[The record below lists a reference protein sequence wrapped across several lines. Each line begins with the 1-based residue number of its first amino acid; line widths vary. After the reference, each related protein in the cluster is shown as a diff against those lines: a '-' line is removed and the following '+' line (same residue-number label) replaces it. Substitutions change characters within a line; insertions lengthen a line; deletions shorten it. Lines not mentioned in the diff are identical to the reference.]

1 MMRESTPSAAASAAD
16 AIARDTGMDG
26 KQGKQDPRGT
36 HGAAD
41 SPGPA
46 RTPVV
51 SGLAGALRRALRSL
65 LALYPFVLVIAVW
78 YALTAWG
85 VARPMF
91 LPSPLKVAQQFFS
104 LLSSNDVVQPVL
116 LSLYRAFVG
125 LLLAVAAGI
134 ALGLGMARSA
144 RMRRMV
150 DPLVAVAFPA
160 PKIAFMPIFI
170 LWFGIDSLSKV
181 LLVAFT
187 CVFPMIIATYE
198 GALSVPPVMLWS
210 ARAMGTSPSRIL
222 RRIVLPAAVPAIFSG
237 IRVTVPVAL
246 ITAYTAEMV
255 AGGGG
260 LGAVLMYAQR
270 FFETPTVFVCIV
282 LMLLSGV
289 LLDRILVALRNR
301 FIPWQEE
308 HED

>member
-1 MMRESTPSAAASAAD
+1 MAATLRA
-16 AIARDTGMDG
+16 
-26 KQGKQDPRGT
+26 
-36 HGAAD
+36 
-41 SPGPA
+41 
-46 RTPVV
+46 
-51 SGLAGALRRALRSL
+51 GLKAL
-65 LALYPFVLVIAVW
+65 LALYPFVLVIAAW
-78 YALTAWG
+78 YAMTEWG
-85 VARPMF
+85 MARPMF
-91 LPSPLKVAQQFFS
+91 LPSPLTVVRQFFS
-104 LLSSNDVVQPVL
+104 LVSSNDVVQPVL

-125 LLLAVAAGI
+125 LALAVVAGI
-134 ALGLGMARSA
+134 ALGLGMARSSWV
-144 RMRRMV
+144 RRAV

-198 GALSVPPVMLWS
+198 GAISVPPVVLWS
-210 ARAMGTSPSRIL
+210 ARAMGTTPRRIL
-222 RRIVLPAAVPAIFSG
+222 TRIVLPSAVPAIFSG

-260 LGAVLMYAQR
+260 LGSVLMYAQR

-282 LMLLSGV
+282 LMLVSGV
-289 LLDRILVALRNR
+289 VLDRVLVALRSR
-301 FIPWQEE
+301 FIPWQDEY
-308 HED
+308 ED

>member
-1 MMRESTPSAAASAAD
+1 MMAAKRAAAPAAVD
-16 AIARDTGMDG
+16 RAGV
-26 KQGKQDPRGT
+26 
-36 HGAAD
+36 HGAT
-41 SPGPA
+41 GKPA
-46 RTPVV
+46 IGRK
-51 SGLAGALRRALRSL
+51 AGAALRKACRTL
-65 LALYPFVLVIAVW
+65 RALYPFVLVIAAW
-78 YALTAWG
+78 YAMTEWG
-85 VARPMF
+85 GARPMF
-91 LPSPLKVAQQFFS
+91 LPSPLDVARQFLAMIAS
-104 LLSSNDVVQPVL
+104 QEVVQPVL
-116 LSLYRAFVG
+116 LSLYRAFLG

-134 ALGLGMARSA
+134 GLGLAMARS
-144 RMRRMV
+144 RSVRRLV

-198 GALSVPPVMLWS
+198 GAISVPPVVSWS
-210 ARAMGTSPSRIL
+210 ARAMGTTPRRL
-222 RRIVLPAAVPAIFSG
+222 MWRIVLPAAVPAIFSG

-289 LLDRILVALRNR
+289 VLDRLLVALRGR
-301 FIPWQEE
+301 LIPWQGEQG
-308 HED
+308 D

>member
-1 MMRESTPSAAASAAD
+1 MMAGSKRPVMSAQVDAGASAH
-16 AIARDTGMDG
+16 RSG
-26 KQGKQDPRGT
+26 
-36 HGAAD
+36 GA
-41 SPGPA
+41 
-46 RTPVV
+46 V
-51 SGLAGALRRALRSL
+51 LRRLWRGL
-65 LALYPFVLVIAVW
+65 LGLYPFALVIA
-78 YALTAWG
+78 AWFAMTEWG
-85 VARPMF
+85 GARPMF
-91 LPSPLKVAQQFFS
+91 LPSPMAVARQFLA
-104 LLSSNDVVQPVL
+104 LLSSQEVVQPVL
-116 LSLYRAFVG
+116 LSLYRAFLG

-134 ALGLGMARSA
+134 ALGLGMARI
-144 RMRRMV
+144 RWFRRV
-150 DPLVAVAFPA
+150 LDPLVAVAFPA

-187 CVFPMIIATYE
+187 CVFPMIIAAYE
-198 GALSVPPVMLWS
+198 GAISVPPVMLWS
-210 ARAMGTSPSRIL
+210 ARAMGATP
-222 RRIVLPAAVPAIFSG
+222 RRVLWRVVLPAAVPAIFSG

-289 LLDRILVALRNR
+289 VLDRGLVALRAR
-301 FIPWQEE
+301 IIPWQDEQ
-308 HED
+308 DD

>member
-1 MMRESTPSAAASAAD
+1 MSTGPDSSATANRAVDAVSAAA
-16 AIARDTGMDG
+16 R
-26 KQGKQDPRGT
+26 P
-36 HGAAD
+36 
-41 SPGPA
+41 PA
-46 RTPVV
+46 RGGVLWR
-51 SGLAGALRRALRSL
+51 GGWRALL
-65 LALYPFVLVIAVW
+65 GLYPFVLLIAAW
-78 YALTAWG
+78 YAMTEWG
-85 VARPMF
+85 GMRPMF
-91 LPSPLKVAQQFFS
+91 LPSPQAVARQFIA
-104 LLSSNDVVQPVL
+104 LVSSNEVLQPVL

-125 LLLAVAAGI
+125 LALAVAAGI
-134 ALGLGMARSA
+134 ALGVGMARSA
-144 RMRRMV
+144 WIRRMV

-198 GALSVPPVMLWS
+198 GAISVPPTMLWS
-210 ARAMGTSPSRIL
+210 ARAMGTTPRRIV

-289 LLDRILVALRNR
+289 ALDRLLVALRGR
-301 FIPWQEE
+301 FIPWQDE

>member
-1 MMRESTPSAAASAAD
+1 MARIIAGAGGGMTTELNRPVVAGQAAD
-16 AIARDTGMDG
+16 TVAA
-26 KQGKQDPRGT
+26 
-36 HGAAD
+36 GAPA
-41 SPGPA
+41 PG
-46 RTPVV
+46 RVV
-51 SGLAGALRRALRSL
+51 SALYGGLRAL
-65 LALYPFVLVIAVW
+65 LALYPFVLVIGAW
-78 YALTAWG
+78 YAMSAWG
-85 VARPMF
+85 VTRPMF
-91 LPSPLKVAQQFFS
+91 LPSPLAVVRQFIS

-116 LSLYRAFVG
+116 LSLYRAFAG
-125 LLLAVAAGI
+125 LLIAVAAGI
-134 ALGLGMARSA
+134 ALGLGMARSGSV
-144 RMRRMV
+144 RRMV

-198 GALSVPPVMLWS
+198 GAISVSPVMQWS
-210 ARAMGTSPSRIL
+210 ARAMGTTPRRMLI
-222 RRIVLPAAVPAIFSG
+222 RIVLPAAVPAIFSG

-260 LGAVLMYAQR
+260 LGSVLMYAQR

-289 LLDRILVALRNR
+289 ALDRVLVALRGR
-301 FIPWQEE
+301 FIPWQDE

>member
-1 MMRESTPSAAASAAD
+1 MTTELNRPVAAGQAAGTVVASAQAPGW
-16 AIARDTGMDG
+16 AVATL
-26 KQGKQDPRGT
+26 RG
-36 HGAAD
+36 
-41 SPGPA
+41 
-46 RTPVV
+46 
-51 SGLAGALRRALRSL
+51 GLRAL
-65 LALYPFVLVIAVW
+65 LALYPFVLVVAAW
-78 YALTAWG
+78 YAMTVWG
-85 VARPMF
+85 VTRPMF
-91 LPSPLKVAQQFFS
+91 LPSPLTVARQFVS
-104 LLSSNDVVQPVL
+104 LVSSNDVVQPVL
-116 LSLYRAFVG
+116 LSLYRAFAG

-134 ALGLGMARSA
+134 ALGLGMARSSWV
-144 RMRRMV
+144 RRMV

-198 GALSVPPVMLWS
+198 GAISVPPVMLWS
-210 ARAMGTSPSRIL
+210 ARAMGTTP
-222 RRIVLPAAVPAIFSG
+222 RRMLVRLVLPAAVPAIFSG

-282 LMLLSGV
+282 LMLVSGV
-289 LLDRILVALRNR
+289 ALDRVLVTLRGR
-301 FIPWQEE
+301 FIPWQDE